1 MSEQDDLA
9 PWADDDLVRALRA
22 PGTDVELA
30 DEQQY
35 VSAFREARGSTSS
48 VRPLAR
54 RTVGRLGAGG
64 TAVVLTVA
72 LTSGMAAAY
81 TGHLPD
87 PVQQIAHSVI
97 GAPAPAPGAGRAG
110 AAPVR
115 PGHHLSPAAP
125 GSTATSAPSSGS
137 TAPPA
142 STPTDTG
149 TASSQPTAGPSAPS
163 DARSPSAP
171 TNGPSSTS
179 TPTATTPT
187 ATAGTPG
194 GMTAA
199 GGTHRAGVGETVTLS
214 GTLTTTDGAPL
225 PDYPVVL
232 QVRGPRGWQA
242 VAATTTD
249 ATGAATTVTPPLTR
263 TARFRWHTDHH
274 VHSTRWLVEMV
285 PTVSAAATVSGS
297 TTVLS
302 VTTLGGRPGD
312 QVQLVRRVRHH
323 AAGSRVATL
332 DASGSVSVTVDTPG
346 RRAAYLVRLAPTPL
360 HTGARARVV
369 VVPPT
374 VASVVASASSHRVI
388 VGGSLTISGSV
399 LAADGSGLAGRVVH
413 LQVRGPQRWF
423 GVGSATTD
431 ASGAV
436 AIATPAA
443 SRSVRYR
450 LRVGTGP
457 HSSPWRVAMVPSLS
471 ASTRPDGAGVD
482 VVASAVGGHAGDR
495 VVLLRR
501 RNGRL
506 IPVQHAPLGA
516 DGTVAFL
523 VSRRPRTTTYVVR
536 LTATPR
542 HTAATARTTVAGT
555 R

>member
-1 MSEQDDLA
+1 M
-9 PWADDDLVRALRA
+9 
-22 PGTDVELA
+22 
-30 DEQQY
+30 
-35 VSAFREARGSTSS
+35 
-48 VRPLAR
+48 
-54 RTVGRLGAGG
+54 
-64 TAVVLTVA
+64 
-72 LTSGMAAAY
+72 
-81 TGHLPD
+81 
-87 PVQQIAHSVI
+87 
-97 GAPAPAPGAGRAG
+97 
-110 AAPVR
+110 
-115 PGHHLSPAAP
+115 
-125 GSTATSAPSSGS
+125 
-137 TAPPA
+137 
-142 STPTDTG
+142 
-149 TASSQPTAGPSAPS
+149 
-163 DARSPSAP
+163 
-171 TNGPSSTS
+171 
-179 TPTATTPT
+179 
-187 ATAGTPG
+187 
-194 GMTAA
+194 
-199 GGTHRAGVGETVTLS
+199 
-214 GTLTTTDGAPL
+214 
-225 PDYPVVL
+225 
-232 QVRGPRGWQA
+232 
-242 VAATTTD
+242 
-249 ATGAATTVTPPLTR
+249 
-263 TARFRWHTDHH
+263 
-274 VHSTRWLVEMV
+274 
-285 PTVSAAATVSGS
+285 
-297 TTVLS
+297 
-302 VTTLGGRPGD
+302 
-312 QVQLVRRVRHH
+312 RRVRHH

-369 VVPPT
+369 VVPPA

-388 VGGSLTISGSV
+388 VGGSLTTPAACWQRTAPGSPDAWSTCRSV
-399 LAADGSGLAGRVVH
+399 GR
-413 LQVRGPQRWF
+413 RWF

-443 SRSVRYR
+443 SRTVRYR

-482 VVASAVGGHAGDR
+482 VVATAVGGHAGDR

-506 IPVQHAPLGA
+506 VPVQHASLGA